1 MIIESWLLRTPHGWV
16 EPTPPDCPC
25 GSDRYLIGWQDCQCG
40 PGPFTGGHRTWECR
54 GCGAR
59 TLVGCVGRVGVGPMA
74 EYGVRTGA
82 SA

>member
-25 GSDRYLIGWQDCQCG
+25 GSDRYLIGWQACQCG
-40 PGPFTGGHRTWECR
+40 AGPFTGGHRTWECR